1 MSIKYAILG
10 LLSWRSLTGYDLKK
24 MFADSVALYWS
35 GNNNQI
41 YRTLVDLH
49 EEGLVTQE
57 IQQQDNYPARK
68 IYSITE
74 KGISR
79 LKKWVLSKP
88 ELPDLKNAFL
98 VQLEW
103 ADLLDLEELDTLAGE
118 YEDEVL
124 MQFMMLQAKEQPLNA
139 AVARTPREAYLW
151 GMIRESWIT
160 FYQNELNWIRKLRKE
175 LGEMESNG

>member
-10 LLSWRSLTGYDLKK
+10 LLSWRPLTGYDLKK
-24 MFADSVALYWS
+24 LFTDSVALYWS

-57 IQQQDNYPARK
+57 IQHQENYPSRK
-68 IYSITE
+68 IYSITD
-74 KGISR
+74 KGVSR
-79 LKKWVLSKP
+79 LKKWVRSKP

-98 VQLEW
+98 IQLEW
-103 ADLLDLEELDTLAGE
+103 GDLLEPHELDALAGE

-124 MQFMMLQAKEQPLNA
+124 MQLKMLQAKQQPLNA
-139 AVARTPREAYLW
+139 AVARTP
-151 GMIRESWIT
+151 G
-160 FYQNELNWIRKLRKE
+160 KLIC
-175 LGEMESNG
+175 GT